1 MKNMMLITSSWKSG
15 KTFKMIPT
23 TADCPFVE
31 CIYDQE
37 LKVLAV
43 IGRHKKDTFHMVEK
57 IDPNGD
63 PEIRK
68 TPRRDGNPYKQE
80 RRALDTYQEYYLD
93 NRGDIISF
101 VNMFAINGSTFSIDD
116 HLNANEEGLPQL
128 EVVPTEEV

>member
-1 MKNMMLITSSWKSG
+1 MKNMLLITSSWKSG

-23 TADCPFVE
+23 TSDCPYVE

-57 IDPNGD
+57 IDANGD
-63 PEIRK
+63 PELRK

-80 RRALDTYQEYYLD
+80 RRALETYQEYYLD
-93 NRGDIISF
+93 NREDIVGF
-101 VNMFAINGSTFSIDD
+101 VNMFAVNSSTFPFDD
-116 HLNANEEGLPQL
+116 HLNANEEGLPVEQ
-128 EVVPTEEV
+128 VATEEA